1 MKEEIISPLI
11 PNNLNSKAW
20 SSIFFSYRQPAVA
33 VEFFATIFF
42 FDNQT
47 IKLLMK
53 LMMML
58 VMFMVMVMV
67 KLMVMMMVMFMVM
80 VMVMMMVMLEAVFF
94 VRQSGSGTSGNFVH
108 PGSLQRRG

>member
-1 MKEEIISPLI
+1 MKKDISSPLI
-11 PNNLNSKAW
+11 LNNLNSKAW

-33 VEFFATIFF
+33 AESFAIIFF

-53 LMMML
+53 LMLMM
-58 VMFMVMVMV
+58 
-67 KLMVMMMVMFMVM
+67 KL
-80 VMVMMMVMLEAVFF
+80 MVMMMVMLEAVFF

>member
-1 MKEEIISPLI
+1 MKEDISSPLI
-11 PNNLNSKAW
+11 INNLNTKTW

-33 VEFFATIFF
+33 AECFALIFF
-42 FDNQT
+42 FNNQT

-53 LMMML
+53 LM
-58 VMFMVMVMV
+58 
-67 KLMVMMMVMFMVM
+67 LMVMMMVMFMVM
-80 VMVMMMVMLEAVFF
+80 MMVMVMVMVMVKLMVMMMVMLEAVFF

>member
-1 MKEEIISPLI
+1 M
-11 PNNLNSKAW
+11 A
-20 SSIFFSYRQPAVA
+20 A
-33 VEFFATIFF
+33 EFFAIIFF

-67 KLMVMMMVMFMVM
+67 KLMVMMMVM
-80 VMVMMMVMLEAVFF
+80 LEAVFF

>member
-1 MKEEIISPLI
+1 MTHIMSPLI
-11 PNNLNSKAW
+11 LNNLNSKAG

-33 VEFFATIFF
+33 AECFAIIFF

-47 IKLLMK
+47 IKSLMK
-53 LMMML
+53 LM
-58 VMFMVMVMV
+58 
-67 KLMVMMMVMFMVM
+67 LMVMMMVMFMVIVI
-80 VMVMMMVMLEAVFF
+80 VMVMMIVMLEAVFF

>member
-1 MKEEIISPLI
+1 MKEDISSSPI
-11 PNNLNSKAW
+11 LNYLNTIAW

-33 VEFFATIFF
+33 TECFAIIFF

-53 LMMML
+53 LMLIM
-58 VMFMVMVMV
+58 MVMVMV
-67 KLMVMMMVMFMVM
+67 KL
-80 VMVMMMVMLEAVFF
+80 MVMLEAVFF

>member
-1 MKEEIISPLI
+1 MKEDISSPLI
-11 PNNLNSKAW
+11 INNLNTKTW

-33 VEFFATIFF
+33 AECFALIFF
-42 FDNQT
+42 FNNQT

-53 LMMML
+53 LML
-58 VMFMVMVMV
+58 
-67 KLMVMMMVMFMVM
+67 
-80 VMVMMMVMLEAVFF
+80 MVMMMVMLEAVFF

>member
-1 MKEEIISPLI
+1 MAAEC
-11 PNNLNSKAW
+11 
-20 SSIFFSYRQPAVA
+20 
-33 VEFFATIFF
+33 FAIIFF

-53 LMMML
+53 LMLMM
-58 VMFMVMVMV
+58 
-67 KLMVMMMVMFMVM
+67 KL
-80 VMVMMMVMLEAVFF
+80 MVMMMVMLEAVFF

>member
-1 MKEEIISPLI
+1 MKEDISSPLI
-11 PNNLNSKAW
+11 LNNLNTKAW

-33 VEFFATIFF
+33 AECFAIIFF

-53 LMMML
+53 LML
-58 VMFMVMVMV
+58 
-67 KLMVMMMVMFMVM
+67 
-80 VMVMMMVMLEAVFF
+80 MVMMMVMLEAVFF